1 MLSMTEIEFHSTLVV
16 TIFVA
21 AALTFIALFYVT
33 APYGR
38 HLRAGWGP
46 TVPARLGWIVME
58 SPAVLLFIAVYSVGD
73 HALTTVPLILLGLWQ
88 FHYVYRTFIYPF
100 RLRSGSHRMPVS
112 IVGMAVV
119 FNCINATINARWIS
133 HFGDYPDAWLASTAF
148 IAGAVIFFI
157 GWAINQHSDL
167 VLYRLRGRGETGYKI
182 PRGGLYRWVSCPNY
196 LGEMLEWVGWAIAAW
211 SLAGLAFAV
220 FTIANLL
227 PRAIA
232 NHRWYRDEFADYP
245 PARRAVIPFLL

>member
-1 MLSMTEIEFHSTLVV
+1 MLSMTEIEFHSFLVV

-21 AALTFIALFYVT
+21 AALTFVALFFVT

-46 TVPARLGWIVME
+46 TVPARVGWIVME
-58 SPAVLLFIAVYSVGD
+58 SPAVLLFVAVYSVGD
-73 HALTTVPLILLGLWQ
+73 HAMSTVPLILLGLWQ

-100 RLRSGSHRMPVS
+100 RIRSSSKRMPVS
-112 IVGMAVV
+112 IVGMAIF
-119 FNCINATINARWIS
+119 FNCINAYINARWIS
-133 HFGDYPDAWLASTAF
+133 QFGDYPDAWAASTAF
-148 IAGAVIFFI
+148 ILGVIVFVV
-157 GWAINQHSDL
+157 GWVINQHSDL
-167 VLYRLRGRGETGYKI
+167 LLHKLRGPGETGYKI
-182 PRGGLYRWVSCPNY
+182 PRGGLYKRVSCPNY
-196 LGEMLEWVGWAIAAW
+196 LGEMLEWAGWAIAAW

-232 NHRWYRDEFADYP
+232 NHRWYREEFADYP
-245 PARRAVIPFLL
+245 SERRAVIPFLL

>member
-1 MLSMTEIEFHSTLVV
+1 MTEIQFHSYLVAA
-16 TIFVA
+16 IFVA
-21 AALTFIALFYVT
+21 AALTFVALFFVT

-38 HLRAGWGP
+38 HLRTGWGP

-58 SPAVLLFIAVYSVGD
+58 SPAVLLFVAVYMMGV
-73 HALTTVPLILLGLWQ
+73 HAMSMVPLILLGLWQ

-100 RLRSGSHRMPVS
+100 RTRSSAKRMPIS
-112 IVGMAVV
+112 IVGMAIF
-119 FNCINATINARWIS
+119 FNGINAYINARWIS
-133 HFGDYPDAWLASTAF
+133 HLGDYSDSWLTSTAF
-148 IAGAVIFFI
+148 ILGILIFI
-157 GWAINQHSDL
+157 AGWAINRHSDS
-167 VLYRLRGRGETGYKI
+167 VLFRLRDPGETGYKI
-182 PRGGLYRWVSCPNY
+182 PRGGLYERVSCPNY
-196 LGEMLEWVGWAIAAW
+196 FGEMLEWAGWAIATW

-245 PARRAVIPFLL
+245 PERRAVIPFVL